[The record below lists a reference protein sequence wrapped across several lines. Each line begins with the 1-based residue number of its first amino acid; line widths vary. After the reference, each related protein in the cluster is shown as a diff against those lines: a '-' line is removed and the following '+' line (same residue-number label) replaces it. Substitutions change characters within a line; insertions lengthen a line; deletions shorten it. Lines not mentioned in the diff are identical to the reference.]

1 MKTLLKALLILIIS
15 IIIIA
20 IALAAYIM
28 IKNPLGLRDVF
39 VASYISNNQTVST
52 ATSTDGT
59 TASFTYDH
67 PLLNEEQEARAAKAG
82 IDVSKLPSEITP
94 EQQRCVNNKLGE
106 ARVMEIIK
114 GAEPSPIEMI
124 RIVPCF

>member
-15 IIIIA
+15 IIVIA

-39 VASYISNNQTVST
+39 VASYINTHQTEST
-52 ATSTDGT
+52 ATSTSN
-59 TASFTYDH
+59 TASSSTYDH

-94 EQQRCVNNKLGE
+94 EQQQCVNNKLGE

-124 RIVPCF
+124 RVVPCF